1 MQLIKWVS
9 MACVIL
15 AAQPATIYAQGAAEN
30 PAVRITTGIKGNQ
43 TVRGISLTR
52 SGTFGVLSTLEHFT
66 VIQMKTGLTV
76 AEVPADGSW
85 VVATAI
91 DPHERF
97 IVSVGSTGAKLWS
110 FPDLAFQKNLVGSD
124 FQDVKVSSDGAYV
137 AAGDFAGNLYVWS
150 TADWSLQRSIKAK
163 GPIGAL
169 AISANG
175 SIVVTGQGYKD
186 QRPRAEPEGTTE
198 NRIIA
203 WKVRDGS
210 PLWSAA
216 AHRNDIA
223 AIEFVDSGRFIVSG
237 ASSSNSGASLGSTL
251 RQWDA
256 VTGSLV
262 SEFADFRQGVTDL
275 AVVAGDTRRLYG
287 VTRADAQ
294 TTRIVSIS
302 LDRGSVDTVC
312 PEKSVAIDRLAVS
325 FDGGIALGIAR
336 WGASVVTWGAFPDCH
351 KPKSVGLPEM
361 TEQPRRIY
369 IDSEKILVL
378 SYNDRLLGLDLKA
391 SKIRFSVPFPNRDL
405 RDVQRGPQ
413 EGQLIVLAGSTLAI
427 HSSVS
432 GAQEERFALN
442 VPRRQYGRV
451 FPIDKTR
458 VAISLE
464 DSSVRLPGHSGP
476 GTGQLIIFD
485 MSRRAETTVSQV
497 IHDDD
502 IVALA
507 ALPERNLLITGSWD
521 GSVKG
526 IDLSTLSVVTTYRSK
541 KRSQITSLAL
551 SPNKEQFVATWI
563 YTPDGTGTVGKW
575 SVGSEHPLW
584 TAGKFEGFYASEY
597 SRDGSQI
604 LVGGKELLS
613 LSSGDGSTRVQY
625 RGIPPGQ
632 NITLASF
639 VDTSAL
645 ILLATL
651 SGNMFVWPADGG
663 GTGPLAEILV
673 TPSQWFVYSENR
685 FDISSFDTLGS
696 VGWIVSDAPLQPLAL
711 EIFMRDY
718 YQPRLLSQLLIC
730 REAEAAKA
738 GSCAET
744 FKQLPSIAELNR
756 VQPSVQIKNV
766 RQGASPE
773 LVLVDV
779 EVSGAEDPTQRNGKT
794 RTDVYDVRLFRQGQF
809 VGQWPASAKSSVDIE
824 DKAAWRSNSKVRISE
839 GQHSKVHT
847 FEVKLAIRDAGKPIS
862 FAAYAFNEDRV
873 KSETVRYDSFIMPA
887 ASSARHPRAYVI
899 AIGVNTYRNKNLTF
913 AAKDAVDLAGALG
926 HLKGYEVVPITLVSD
941 VAQTTAKGAVPA
953 SNFATKENIQTV
965 LDRLAKG
972 ERTRGR
978 TLPKDVGPV
987 DELRE
992 ATPDDLVIIA
1002 FSGHGY
1008 AAPGGRFYLLPS
1020 ESDSREVTA
1029 ASLAKMISSEELS
1042 TWLRKMDAGDIV
1054 LVIDACHSAASV
1066 DTPGFKPGPM
1076 GDPGLGQLAYDKG
1089 LRILAA
1095 TQADDVAIESDKV
1108 GQGLLTFALI
1118 QDGLKSSDARGKWK
1132 ADLDGDGTVTL
1143 GEWLTYGEQ
1152 RVPSLYQEI
1161 KAGKLHLRDSSP
1173 DPMFRQNVV
1182 RQAQTPSL
1190 FDFHRR
1196 NLEIVLQ

>member
-1 MQLIKWVS
+1 MQLIKRICI
-9 MACVIL
+9 AGIII
-15 AAQPATIYAQGAAEN
+15 AASLTTGYVQGAAET
-30 PAVRITTGIKGNQ
+30 PEVRITTGVKGNQ
-43 TVRGISLTR
+43 TVRGISLSR
-52 SGTFGVLSTLEHFT
+52 SGNFGVLATLEHFT

-76 AEVPADGSW
+76 AEIPADGSW

-150 TADWSLQRSIKAK
+150 TADWSLHRSIKTK

-175 SIVVTGQGYKD
+175 SVVVTGQGYKD

-198 NRIIA
+198 NEIVA
-203 WKVRDGS
+203 WNVRDGTL
-210 PLWSAA
+210 LWSVA

-223 AIEFVDSGRFIVSG
+223 ALEFVDSDRKLLSG
-237 ASSSNSGASLGSTL
+237 ASSSSVGVSLGSTL

-256 VTGSLV
+256 GTGKLISD
-262 SEFADFRQGVTDL
+262 FANFRQEVTDL
-275 AVVAGDTRRLYG
+275 TVVASDTRRIYG

-294 TTRIVSIS
+294 TTRIVSIP
-302 LDRGSVDTVC
+302 LDRESVDTVC

-325 FDGGIALGIAR
+325 SDGGIALGIAR
-336 WGASVVTWGAFPDCH
+336 WGASLVTWDAFPDCR
-351 KPKSVGLPEM
+351 KAKSVGLPEM
-361 TEQPRRIY
+361 TQQPRRTY
-369 IDSEKILVL
+369 VDSEKLLVL

-391 SKIRFSVPFPNRDL
+391 SKIRFSVPFPNHDL

-413 EGQLIVLAGSTLAI
+413 EGQLLVLAGSTLAI
-427 HSSVS
+427 HNSVS
-432 GAQEERFALN
+432 GAQEERFGLN
-442 VPRRQYGRV
+442 PSHRQYGRI

-464 DSSVRLPGHSGP
+464 DSSVRLPGHSGS
-476 GTGQLIIFD
+476 GTGQLIVFD
-485 MSRRAETTVSQV
+485 MSRRAETVVSPV

-526 IDLSTLSVVTTYRSK
+526 IDINTLTVVTTYRSQK
-541 KRSQITSLAL
+541 GRQITSVAR
-551 SPNKEQFVATWI
+551 SPTKEEFVATWI
-563 YTPDGTGTVGKW
+563 YTPDGSGTVGKW
-575 SVGSEHPLW
+575 NVGSERPLW
-584 TAGKFEGFYASEY
+584 TAGKFEGFYTAEY
-597 SRDGSQI
+597 SQNGSQI
-604 LVGGKELLS
+604 LVGGKELLL
-613 LSSGDGSTRVQY
+613 LSSADGSTHVQY

-632 NITLASF
+632 SITLASF
-639 VDTSAL
+639 VDPGAL
-645 ILLATL
+645 ILTATL

-663 GTGPLAEILV
+663 GAGPLAEILV

-696 VGWIVSDAPLQPLAL
+696 VGWIVSDAPLRPLAP

-718 YQPRLLSQLLIC
+718 YQPRLLSQLLAC
-730 REAEAAKA
+730 REAEMAKS

-744 FKQLPSIAELNR
+744 FKQLPSVAVLNR
-756 VQPSVQIKNV
+756 VQPNVQITNV

-773 LVLVDV
+773 LALVDV
-779 EVSGAEDPTQRNGKT
+779 EVSGAEDPSQRNGKT
-794 RTDVYDVRLFRQGQF
+794 RTDVYDVRLFRQGQLA
-809 VGQWPASAKSSVDIE
+809 GQWPASAQSGAETD
-824 DKAAWRSNSKVRISE
+824 DKLTWRSNRKVPIPD
-839 GQHSKVHT
+839 GQHSAVHT
-847 FEVKLAIRDAGKPIS
+847 FEVRLAIGDAGKPVS

-873 KSETVRYDSFIMPA
+873 KSETARYDKFVVPA
-887 ASSARHPRAYVI
+887 DSSVRHPRAFVI
-899 AIGVNTYRNKNLTF
+899 SIGVNTYRTKNLSF
-913 AAKDAVDLAGALG
+913 AAKDAVDLSTALG
-926 HLKGYEVVPITLVSD
+926 QLRGYEVVPITLVSD
-941 VAQTTAKGAVPA
+941 VAHGVGRDAVPA
-953 SNFATKENIQTV
+953 TNFATKENIRAV
-965 LDRLAKG
+965 LEVLAEG
-972 ERTRGR
+972 ERKQGR
-978 TLPKDVGPV
+978 FPKEIGPI
-987 DELRE
+987 EKLRQ
-992 ATPDDLVIIA
+992 ATPDDLVIIS

-1008 AAPGGRFYLLPS
+1008 AAPSGRFYLLPS
-1020 ESDSREVTA
+1020 GTDSREINA
-1029 ASLAKMISSEELS
+1029 NSLAKMISSEELS
-1042 TWLRKMDAGDIV
+1042 GWLRKVDAGDIV
-1054 LVIDACHSAASV
+1054 LLVDACHSAASV

-1095 TQADDVAIESDKV
+1095 TQADDVAIESEKV

-1118 QDGLKSSDARGKWK
+1118 QDGLRSKDLRGKWK

-1143 GEWLTYGEQ
+1143 GEWLKYGEQ
-1152 RVPSLYQEI
+1152 RVPSLYDEI
-1161 KAGKLHLRDSSP
+1161 RTGKLQLRDSYP
-1173 DPMFRQNVV
+1173 DPLFKQRVV
-1182 RQAQTPSL
+1182 RRAQTPAL

-1196 NLEIVLQ
+1196 SAEVAVQ